1 MCALPHEIAEVPLQQ
16 TLEGLAVT
24 GLVAGHF
31 MNGIMDGIEPQ
42 LLGLFGQL
50 ELAGGSAVL
59 GVHPHLQVLLGAVGQ
74 HLAQQ
79 LGELGGVLGLLIGGL
94 LPVQADL
101 GITLAVGH
109 TGQMCIKNTTSFKQ
123 SQYYLL
129 TSFVQV
135 WYIFLSEKYGVYHFS
150 TSFGGTKMAKAKDT
164 GVFKMDNGVWAYRFT
179 IIIDGQQV
187 SRRKSTDAF
196 GNKLLTKRDAIK
208 ARVAAIEQAH
218 LEREQKKKIVR
229 KTVKEVYKEYCTTGR
244 SDRAYRTIQKQD
256 SLWNNHL
263 CDRFGKSFIDDISV
277 AEITDYLS
285 ELYYQRNFSYT
296 YVESFLKMFYLIF
309 GQAYSR
315 NYLDVDSYNKL
326 CVNKSTK
333 IHMPKMKTDDDT
345 DIVAFSREELETLD
359 QYFKGTNAETAYMLG
374 RFCGLRINECFGL
387 KWDHVIEVS
396 LVGQVKRNG
405 GSENQSRRFTGA
417 WKCVCCTTAF
427 FLLPSCGSFLI
438 YFTYCSN
445 SFVSASTSFSMLPLL
460 SRITLRLMPL
470 LALLSQ

>member
-1 MCALPHEIAEVPLQQ
+1 
-16 TLEGLAVT
+16 
-24 GLVAGHF
+24 
-31 MNGIMDGIEPQ
+31 
-42 LLGLFGQL
+42 
-50 ELAGGSAVL
+50 
-59 GVHPHLQVLLGAVGQ
+59 
-74 HLAQQ
+74 
-79 LGELGGVLGLLIGGL
+79 
-94 LPVQADL
+94 
-101 GITLAVGH
+101 
-109 TGQMCIKNTTSFKQ
+109 
-123 SQYYLL
+123 
-129 TSFVQV
+129 
-135 WYIFLSEKYGVYHFS
+135 
-150 TSFGGTKMAKAKDT
+150 MAKAKDT

-387 KWDHVIEVS
+387 KWDHVNLEAGTITIDRQMQYQNGLIK
-396 LVGQVKRNG
+396 LVPVKTRSGNRIVHLNKKMKKHLKEMARRRSEDMVQFAAVREQKQRFIDDLD
-405 GSENQSRRFTGA
+405 GSKISSTELVNCLPDGTIQTVNSMKYPTREIKGMGIDFKYHYLRHTFGTIMA
-417 WKCVCCTTAF
+417 ELNTPQH
-427 FLLPSCGSFLI
+427 LLCAEMGHAYI
-438 YFTYCSN
+438 HVTQRYY
-445 SFVSASTSFSMLPLL
+445 
-460 SRITLRLMPL
+460 
-470 LALLSQ
+470 LAVTKSGVDVLTNNLNKL